1 LNVSNTTP
9 ATYTL
14 SVTSPAANATV
25 KGTIAIAGQAPGF
38 LNVEISNSSG
48 TLLARTTPNTAGAYT
63 ATVDTTRL
71 PNGTDTLTIN
81 AWNSPAGQPFT
92 HTAQATL
99 PLNVSNTTPPTS
111 TLPPPISGTNYQLV
125 FDDEFNGTSIDAS
138 KWSQVGPWGV
148 PVASHWSGHFTYPSF
163 SGNFSNVSEA
173 NGLATITIHN
183 TGGGPGGTWTGGV
196 LSTAKY
202 FTYGFFEARVKLPAA
217 GNGIWPAF
225 WLVGGNGEI
234 DTMEFF
240 GYDAK
245 TIPQTL
251 MPQHQV
257 RSSNADW
264 TQDYHLFQALW
275 TPTRVTFYIDNV
287 QTGSFASPAV
297 TIPAQPMTMIL
308 NFDVG
313 PWAGSNPPSYLYPN
327 SSTPTTAQFN
337 IDYARVYQLPA
348 ASSAVPAVSSQ
359 SLVSNATAA
368 MPEVSTTANTSSA
381 ASTSTR
387 GAAQVIQQPAPSP
400 IARLKWATQM
410 KPRLAQTDGSTVV

>member
-1 LNVSNTTP
+1 MAPPSSN
-9 ATYTL
+9 
-14 SVTSPAANATV
+14 N
-25 KGTIAIAGQAPGF
+25 
-38 LNVEISNSSG
+38 
-48 TLLARTTPNTAGAYT
+48 
-63 ATVDTTRL
+63 
-71 PNGTDTLTIN
+71 
-81 AWNSPAGQPFT
+81 
-92 HTAQATL
+92 
-99 PLNVSNTTPPTS
+99 
-111 TLPPPISGTNYQLV
+111 LPPPISGTNYQLV

-138 KWSQVGPWGV
+138 KWNQVGPWGL

-196 LSTAKY
+196 LSTNTAKY

-234 DTMEFF
+234 DIMEFF
-240 GYDAK
+240 GYDAT

-327 SSTPTTAQFN
+327 SSTPTTAAMN
-337 IDYARVYQLPA
+337 IDYVRVYQ
-348 ASSAVPAVSSQ
+348 
-359 SLVSNATAA
+359 
-368 MPEVSTTANTSSA
+368 
-381 ASTSTR
+381 
-387 GAAQVIQQPAPSP
+387 QP
-400 IARLKWATQM
+400 
-410 KPRLAQTDGSTVV
+410 